1 MNNYHCL
8 CIFIASKLSVKS
20 NTISWWIIAILVL
33 VIIALIALVA
43 IILSANH
50 KKVNGDSMSVT
61 DQYASK
67 LCEIYSRALTKYM
80 DLNYNKYPAIGPF
93 VPFLPLISIIVEA
106 GNRKKDT
113 DWLLNATVSEVL
125 QDKEIMKIPIED
137 ILKPIT
143 ADQQLRLVFIEGEPG
158 IGKSTLAKELV
169 LRWVKQSDLLL
180 NKHKI
185 VVFIQLRFNNFHNA
199 TKVDDLFIDAKN
211 IDMRKVKLEVKN
223 AEGAGV
229 LWILDGFDELPYHLR
244 KQSVFIELIKG
255 DVLPKSTVI
264 VTGRPVASEPL
275 LTFLE
280 NDSKHISLRGF
291 DTNKT
296 HEYAKRYFNG
306 SEIVLEFYSYYSGN
320 PMIENMLYN
329 PMNCYI
335 VCTILNDF
343 IANSNKQ
350 YPRTMTE
357 LYNHYVRVL
366 LKRHLIDAKLIDTY
380 YKMPQYLIKESDFK
394 NSELENV
401 WTNFSLL
408 SKIAYN
414 GVMKQEYIFGND
426 LHNVTKLSML
436 NTIVSFF
443 VFDPHESSSF
453 IHTTLQEYFSAVYL
467 VNNDLDLESTFNKL
481 NVNPNLKVVLNF
493 YVGMSRIIN
502 REVGHTTLTILKK
515 DVSQTKESLVMSSML
530 LRCLYEH
537 DSLLYNMS
545 LPLMDYTY
553 YYLHPN
559 TFDSYIIGYLVA
571 THNITFAIEF
581 TDPTQYKALNKGLSQ
596 FHSTVKGKLK
606 IEVNVFWH
614 RDNQTTRILKE
625 IINISSHI
633 PIVFFNFE
641 FDSSHSIHNVKNLL
655 YHIISKF
662 ESLQTIIIE
671 NISFNSTIL
680 QYHLQ
685 KLNQLNELRFMIN
698 CSYENDLKLLKQIT
712 APGRPLRKLIVQCD
726 GAHTSI
732 NTNVLNLIK
741 NQSSLKELKIVL
753 YTYFDLGS
761 TVWHKSNNSLKVYCL
776 LNYMDYC
783 IEQVEAIKSVHLT
796 SFTIVINLSMNS
808 IMKFASITIYSEPMN
823 FKLAS
828 FLNAFRILMP
838 GNKLPTTASAVK
850 RCYKIQLNSFM
861 YAYYMK
867 LYI

>member
-1 MNNYHCL
+1 M
-8 CIFIASKLSVKS
+8 KS
-20 NTISWWIIAILVL
+20 NTISRWIIAILVL
-33 VIIALIALVA
+33 VILALIALVA

-106 GNRKKDT
+106 ENREKDT
-113 DWLLNATVSEVL
+113 DWLLSATVREVL

-296 HEYAKRYFNG
+296 REYAKRYFND

-335 VCTILNDF
+335 VCTILNGF

-357 LYNHYVRVL
+357 LYNNYVRVL

-394 NSELENV
+394 NSGLENV

-408 SKIAYN
+408 SEIAYN

-606 IEVNVFWH
+606 IEVNVYWH
-614 RDNQTTRILKE
+614 RDNQTTCILKE

-671 NISFNSTIL
+671 DISFNSTIL

-761 TVWHKSNNSLKVYCL
+761 TVWHKGNNSLKVYCL
-776 LNYMDYC
+776 LNYMPDC
-783 IEQVEAIKSVHLT
+783 IE
-796 SFTIVINLSMNS
+796 
-808 IMKFASITIYSEPMN
+808 
-823 FKLAS
+823 
-828 FLNAFRILMP
+828 
-838 GNKLPTTASAVK
+838 
-850 RCYKIQLNSFM
+850 
-861 YAYYMK
+861 
-867 LYI
+867 

>member
-8 CIFIASKLSVKS
+8 CIFIASKPLVTS
-20 NTISWWIIAILVL
+20 NTISRWIIAILVL

-93 VPFLPLISIIVEA
+93 VPFLPLISIIVKAE
-106 GNRKKDT
+106 NRKKDT

-143 ADQQLRLVFIEGEPG
+143 ADQQLRLVLIEGEPG

-211 IDMRKVKLEVKN
+211 IDMKKVNLEVKN

-291 DTNKT
+291 DINKT
-296 HEYAKRYFNG
+296 REFAKRYFNG

-335 VCTILNDF
+335 VCTILKDF

-394 NSELENV
+394 NSKLKNV

-408 SKIAYN
+408 SEIAYN

-436 NTIVSFF
+436 NTIVSFY

-467 VNNDLDLESTFNKL
+467 VNNDLDLESTFIKL

-502 REVGHTTLTILKK
+502 REVGHTTLTI
-515 DVSQTKESLVMSSML
+515 KE
-530 LRCLYEH
+530 RC
-537 DSLLYNMS
+537 
-545 LPLMDYTY
+545 
-553 YYLHPN
+553 
-559 TFDSYIIGYLVA
+559 
-571 THNITFAIEF
+571 
-581 TDPTQYKALNKGLSQ
+581 PTNKGSVGYEQ
-596 FHSTVKGKLK
+596 YVTQV
-606 IEVNVFWH
+606 
-614 RDNQTTRILKE
+614 
-625 IINISSHI
+625 
-633 PIVFFNFE
+633 
-641 FDSSHSIHNVKNLL
+641 
-655 YHIISKF
+655 
-662 ESLQTIIIE
+662 SL
-671 NISFNSTIL
+671 
-680 QYHLQ
+680 
-685 KLNQLNELRFMIN
+685 
-698 CSYENDLKLLKQIT
+698 
-712 APGRPLRKLIVQCD
+712 
-726 GAHTSI
+726 
-732 NTNVLNLIK
+732 
-741 NQSSLKELKIVL
+741 
-753 YTYFDLGS
+753 
-761 TVWHKSNNSLKVYCL
+761 
-776 LNYMDYC
+776 
-783 IEQVEAIKSVHLT
+783 
-796 SFTIVINLSMNS
+796 
-808 IMKFASITIYSEPMN
+808 
-823 FKLAS
+823 
-828 FLNAFRILMP
+828 
-838 GNKLPTTASAVK
+838 
-850 RCYKIQLNSFM
+850 
-861 YAYYMK
+861 
-867 LYI
+867 